1 MERIKTERERNSS
14 DGSRPPLPQ
23 GKLSHSE
30 DYYNTIYNLRNR
42 SENNPRN
49 QIHAKHEYNATLKIP
64 NQNKKNSTHRSHSSF
79 EPATS
84 Q

>member
-1 MERIKTERERNSS
+1 MERIKTQRERNSS
-14 DGSRPPLPQ
+14 DGSRPPLPP
-23 GKLSHSE
+23 GKLSYSE